1 MSWERQKMCVHI
13 SVSVAQNFYL
23 STFALLRKRLHIE
36 KYYPFPR
43 YKIKL
48 TNGSEMVLNTL
59 NFTLTVTLFA
69 YPFKTDVGYSVWLT
83 VDGK

>member
-1 MSWERQKMCVHI
+1 M
-13 SVSVAQNFYL
+13 
-23 STFALLRKRLHIE
+23 
-36 KYYPFPR
+36 
-43 YKIKL
+43 
-48 TNGSEMVLNTL
+48 SEMVLNTL

>member
-1 MSWERQKMCVHI
+1 MKSHRHVCYKKNSEDALPFREKDPMQKNI
-13 SVSVAQNFYL
+13 TL
-23 STFALLRKRLHIE
+23 SQG
-36 KYYPFPR
+36 
-43 YKIKL
+43 IKL
-48 TNGSEMVLNTL
+48 NPEMVLNTL

>member
-1 MSWERQKMCVHI
+1 VNYQWEAYVPGIEINFFNKQK
-13 SVSVAQNFYL
+13 
-23 STFALLRKRLHIE
+23 TLLVVLKVTSKIQCE

-43 YKIKL
+43 YKL
-48 TNGSEMVLNTL
+48 NPQMVLKTL

-69 YPFKTDVGYSVWLT
+69 YSFKTDVGYSVWLT